1 MDRLC
6 NTTEDHGVGKWSP
19 IIVFVHPM
27 GIMER

>member
-1 MDRLC
+1 MDGIC
-6 NTTEDHGVGKWSP
+6 NTSKDHGVGKWSP